1 MKITGKTVI
10 YFLTT
15 PKRTPTID
23 SREQRQ
29 GHPEALKVLAMHD
42 REIALYRE
50 SSGFFGY
57 VFYVMRS
64 RPIS

>member
-1 MKITGKTVI
+1 MRA
-10 YFLTT
+10 
-15 PKRTPTID
+15 KRTPTID

-29 GHPEALKVLAMHD
+29 GHPEALKVIAMHD

-57 VFYVMRS
+57 VLYVMRS